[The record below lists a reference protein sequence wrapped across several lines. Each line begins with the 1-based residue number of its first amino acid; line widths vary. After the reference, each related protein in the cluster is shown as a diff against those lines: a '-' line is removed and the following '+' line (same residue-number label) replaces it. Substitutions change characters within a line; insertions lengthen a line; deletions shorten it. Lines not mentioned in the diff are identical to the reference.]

1 MRSDEVMRSD
11 ETNPPSL
18 PDLAPGHPRR
28 SATTWQAIRDDVLA
42 RIRSRAW
49 PPGELIPHEADL
61 AAEYGCARSTVNRAL
76 REVAATGLIDR
87 RRKAGTRVAL
97 NPLRRATLHIPVI
110 RQEIEAR
117 GARYDYAL
125 ISRDHVMAPL
135 AVRSRM
141 GLPPQARL
149 LHVRALHLADG
160 SPHAYEDRWVNPQA
174 VPEIMTVDLAQISAN
189 AWLVQNVPYTRGELT
204 LGAASADADCAACLR
219 CAPGA
224 AIFTMER
231 ITWIGEAPV
240 TLVTQSHPP
249 GYAITTAI

>member
-1 MRSDEVMRSD
+1 M
-11 ETNPPSL
+11 
-18 PDLAPGHPRR
+18 
-28 SATTWQAIRDDVLA
+28 LA

-49 PPGELIPHEADL
+49 PPGELIPHEAEL
-61 AAEYGCARSTVNRAL
+61 AAQYGCARSTVNRAL

-97 NPLRRATLHIPVI
+97 NPLAPGDPATFPSSARRSRRA
-110 RQEIEAR
+110 AR
-117 GARYDYAL
+117 VTIMPL
-125 ISRDHVMAPL
+125 ISRNHVVAPL

-141 GLPPQARL
+141 GLPPAGEAPACARPASGRRQPARL
-149 LHVRALHLADG
+149 RG
-160 SPHAYEDRWVNPQA
+160 SLGQSASRPGDPRCRFSRSQLSISP
-174 VPEIMTVDLAQISAN
+174 ISAN

-231 ITWIGEAPV
+231 ITWIGDAPV

>member
-1 MRSDEVMRSD
+1 MRSED
-11 ETNPPSL
+11 TQPPAI
-18 PDLAPGHPRR
+18 PGLAPSERRR
-28 SATTWQAIRDDVLA
+28 SATTWQMIRDDVLA
-42 RIRSRAW
+42 RIRSRIW
-49 PPGELIPHEADL
+49 PPGELIPHEAEL

-110 RQEIEAR
+110 SQEVEAR
-117 GARYDYAL
+117 GARYDYSL
-125 ISRDHVMAPL
+125 ISREHVSAPL
-135 AVRSRM
+135 SVRSRM
-141 GLPPQARL
+141 GLPPQAKL

-160 SPHAYEDRWVNPQA
+160 SPHAYEDRWINPQA
-174 VPEIMTVDLAQISAN
+174 VPEVMAVDFAHVSAN

-204 LGAASADADCAACLR
+204 LGAASADPDCAACLR
-219 CAPGA
+219 CATDA

-231 ITWIGEAPV
+231 ITWIGDAPV

-249 GYAITTAI
+249 GYVITTAI

>member
-1 MRSDEVMRSD
+1 MRSDDVP
-11 ETNPPSL
+11 PPSV
-18 PDLAPGHPRR
+18 PDLAQSGPRR
-28 SATTWQAIRDDVLA
+28 STTTWQVIRDDVLA

-49 PPGELIPHEADL
+49 PPGELIPHEAEL

-110 RQEIEAR
+110 RQEVETR

-125 ISRDHVMAPL
+125 ISREHVSAPL
-135 AVRSRM
+135 AIRSRM
-141 GLPPQARL
+141 GLPPQTRL

-160 SPHAYEDRWVNPQA
+160 IAHAYEDRWINPQA
-174 VPEIMTVDLAQISAN
+174 VPEIMEVDFARISAN

-204 LGAASADADCAACLR
+204 LSAAAADADCAACLL

-231 ITWIGEAPV
+231 ITWIGDQPV

-249 GYAITTAI
+249 GYAISTAI

>member
-11 ETNPPSL
+11 ETDPPSL

-49 PPGELIPHEADL
+49 PPGELIPHEAEL
-61 AAEYGCARSTVNRAL
+61 AAQYGCARSTVNRAL

-125 ISRDHVMAPL
+125 ISRNHVVAPL

-174 VPEIMTVDLAQISAN
+174 VPEILDVDLTQISAN

-231 ITWIGEAPV
+231 ITWIGDAPV

>member
-1 MRSDEVMRSD
+1 MRSDN
-11 ETNPPSL
+11 TTKNPPG
-18 PDLAPGHPRR
+18 DGAGDTPRR
-28 SATTWQAIRDDVLA
+28 STTTWQTIRDDVLA

-49 PPGELIPHEADL
+49 PPGELIPHEAEL

-110 RQEIEAR
+110 RQEVEAR

-125 ISRDHVMAPL
+125 ISRALASAPL
-135 AVRSRM
+135 NVRSRM
-141 GLPPQARL
+141 GLLPGVKL
-149 LHVRALHLADG
+149 LHARALHLADG
-160 SPHAYEDRWVNPQA
+160 LPHAYEDRWINPKA
-174 VPEIMTVDLAQISAN
+174 VPEIMDVDLARHSAN

-204 LGAASADADCAACLR
+204 LSAAAADADCAASLR
-219 CAPGA
+219 CEPGA

-231 ITWIGEAPV
+231 ITWIGDEPV
-240 TLVTQSHPP
+240 TFVTQSHRP